1 MFKAAVRKYP
11 VVMISKTTCPWCDRA
26 KDLLDAVAD
35 NIDDCKG
42 TKIFKVDKMKG
53 GTEMKEYIV
62 RKTAQSS
69 VPNIFIGGHH
79 IGGYDDIKKLH
90 RKGQLRRKIKDAMR
104 EWLWESIEDVP
115 ALSKKLYLSADH
127 VLWNGIKPWRGARKD

>member
-104 EWLWESIEDVP
+104 E
-115 ALSKKLYLSADH
+115 
-127 VLWNGIKPWRGARKD
+127 